1 MTCSQYVLLTECVMF
16 SPIMLSPIVQF
27 LFMDFISC
35 LCEQETYVVYALILP
50 ILLHDFLC
58 QTYWVWLTIFTI
70 DRKTNKLLS
79 HSCRVVINHQKWG
92 DWKHLGHWLVLVIN
106 DNVILYVTNVCF
118 AETNGKLGRMIGR
131 STTTVKTIPEIR
143 TRSDG

>member
-50 ILLHDFLC
+50 ILLHDLFY
-58 QTYWVWLTIFTI
+58 QTYSVSLTIFST
-70 DRKTNKLLS
+70 DKKNKQTTLTLL
-79 HSCRVVINHQKWG
+79 
-92 DWKHLGHWLVLVIN
+92 
-106 DNVILYVTNVCF
+106 
-118 AETNGKLGRMIGR
+118 
-131 STTTVKTIPEIR
+131 
-143 TRSDG
+143 